1 MQLKTTSAVVFL
13 FGFLAISEPVL
24 AHTDI
29 NSDAGILSNVI
40 AVGLVVTSIVIFLL
54 VNRKKQKKKNDL

>member
-1 MQLKTTSAVVFL
+1 MSHKKKLALVLL
-13 FGFLAISEPVL
+13 FGIPSISKPVF

-40 AVGLVVTSIVIFLL
+40 AVGLVLASIIIFIL
-54 VNRKKQKKKNDL
+54 VSRKKKENDT